1 MIDYLIVYFQ
11 FFTVIPI
18 PVEINQSGD
27 KLKKAVPYFPLFA
40 SLYSLLLVGIF
51 CLLRLFLTD
60 WTAATLCL
68 GMDILLTRGF
78 HYDALADTAD
88 GLFSSR
94 SPDRMLAIMKDSTIG
109 ANGTLALILYF
120 LLAVHLGDHLVQSR
134 MEVHLLSF
142 VWAWF
147 FVGRSLLP
155 ITFYRLT
162 YVGLN
167 PHGLGSL
174 FTQVAS
180 WRIFLSQVLA
190 SVILASQ
197 SLTLLAA
204 YGGAVLFA
212 LGYRRFVIARIG
224 GMTGDTMGALV
235 LLGQVIFALV
245 LGGMV

>member
-1 MIDYLIVYFQ
+1 MPLYAGLYGLILAGAYFI
-11 FFTVIPI
+11 FRAFLPF
-18 PVEINQSGD
+18 
-27 KLKKAVPYFPLFA
+27 KLAWI
-40 SLYSLLLVGIF
+40 LV
-51 CLLRLFLTD
+51 LVVD
-60 WTAATLCL
+60 V
-68 GMDILLTRGF
+68 LLTRGF

-120 LLAVHLGDHLVQSR
+120 LLAVHLGDHLAQSR

-162 YVGLN
+162 YVSLN

-180 WRIFLSQVLA
+180 WRICLSQVLA
-190 SVILASQ
+190 SVILVTQ

-235 LLGQVIFALV
+235 LLGQVIFALI